1 MAWSL
6 SQTLSLSFSPP
17 FSSLFTLSTRTRI
30 RNSFSYTP
38 LSPFP
43 SKRFHR
49 KNNHLRQKL
58 LKTLSKPP
66 QNPIPNPTQD
76 THQTPTIPFNQEA
89 ATEEVHEENEVKE
102 TAFSHSPVVPSAFG
116 FDSPG
121 SFINLVFCMLGMFVF
136 QTICTIWILG
146 SADIDEISG
155 DSVEME
161 GGEKNGDLGLS
172 SDGLELERRVSEIQ
186 ILAREAR
193 ASEQRKARDGAS
205 ASSSAAVGNDG
216 DDFVV
221 ETASSRLA
229 ADVRKEV
236 DRRLLNFQK
245 SIQTSRGD
253 SGTKGANLAFRKRQA
268 VRVSLMKGRND
279 PKGFGGSKSNK
290 NLPVGGES
298 GLLDNG
304 EQRADLSDGNAM
316 EEVDSHLLNDEVL
329 KRIMLKFQANEE
341 AGREPLNGLGS
352 EEEMNFFLALQR
364 KFEKEGMDNAK
375 QWMEKRMEGIDLSYG
390 GAQRSDHEKPLEESM
405 RPYETTKPII
415 QRNIYHITDKLMER
429 SKSGRG
435 TFINGIENSNRFQEE
450 FQNSPSRAE
459 NSLRDKNYASKI
471 SEGKSNQNEGP
482 LNEIKSR
489 ESRTKIS
496 RRSKNLNQGALS
508 KSGKKI
514 RSSSNGST
522 NSQLRARKSKNRVS
536 HKVKDSGSDIENN
549 FWWLDL
555 PYVLAILL
563 NRSSDPEAPR
573 GLYSLKMKSHLEN
586 EGSSSYTIAFEDQGD
601 ATNFCFLL
609 ESFFE
614 DLGDFSAD
622 VVPLS
627 IKELEEGVK
636 SRGMKAIVVRKG
648 QLQLY
653 AGQPLMDVETSL
665 HSILENEVLVA
676 RDERNK

>member
-17 FSSLFTLSTRTRI
+17 LSSRFTLSTTTRI

-38 LSPFP
+38 RSSLP
-43 SKRFHR
+43 SKRFHS
-49 KNNHLRQKL
+49 KNNRLRQKL

-66 QNPIPNPTQD
+66 QNPIPNPAQD

-89 ATEEVHEENEVKE
+89 AKEEVHEENEVKE

-121 SFINLVFCMLGMFVF
+121 SFINLVFYILGMFVF

-172 SDGLELERRVSEIQ
+172 SDGLELEKRVSEIQ

-193 ASEQRKARDGAS
+193 ASEERKARDEAS
-205 ASSSAAVGNDG
+205 ASFSAAVGNDG

-221 ETASSRLA
+221 ETASSRHA
-229 ADVRKEV
+229 TVVRKEV
-236 DRRLLNFQK
+236 DRRLLNLQK
-245 SIQTSRGD
+245 SIQTSPGD
-253 SGTKGANLAFRKRQA
+253 SLQRSNSGTKGANLAVRKRQA
-268 VRVSLMKGRND
+268 VRVSLMNGRND
-279 PKGFGGSKSNK
+279 PKGFGCSKSNK
-290 NLPVGGES
+290 NLSVGGES
-298 GLLDNG
+298 GLLDNE

-329 KRIMLKFQANEE
+329 NRVMLKFQANEE
-341 AGREPLNGLGS
+341 AGRDPLNGLGS

-435 TFINGIENSNRFQEE
+435 TFINDIEDSNRFQEE

-459 NSLRDKNYASKI
+459 NSLQDKNYASKI
-471 SEGKSNQNEGP
+471 SEGTSNQNEGP

-489 ESRTKIS
+489 ESGTKIS

-514 RSSSNGST
+514 RSSSTGST
-522 NSQLRARKSKNRVS
+522 NSQLRVRKSKNRVS
-536 HKVKDSGSDIENN
+536 HKVKDSGSDIEND

-563 NRSSDPEAPR
+563 NRSSDSEAPR

-586 EGSSSYTIAFEDQGD
+586 EGSSSYIVAFEDQGD

-627 IKELEEGVK
+627 IKHKTCSG
-636 SRGMKAIVVRKG
+636 
-648 QLQLY
+648 
-653 AGQPLMDVETSL
+653 T
-665 HSILENEVLVA
+665 
-676 RDERNK
+676 